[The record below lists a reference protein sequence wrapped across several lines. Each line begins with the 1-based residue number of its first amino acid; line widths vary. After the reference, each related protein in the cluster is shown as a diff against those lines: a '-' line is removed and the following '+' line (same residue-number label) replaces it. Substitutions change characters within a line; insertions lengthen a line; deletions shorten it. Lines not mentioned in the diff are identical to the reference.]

1 MTDLNQQY
9 KTEIDSYLSDTSRLP
24 AFPAVANHAISLA
37 YDPDVDIKNLA
48 EEITRDP
55 AITAAI
61 IKLSNSAYFSPTR
74 QVRSVQ
80 EAIVTLGL
88 NTVKDIIVIAASQG
102 ILKQDLEGYKMEGN
116 SMWDHSLLVAELSS
130 RIAKMKKTKTK
141 PDVAFTAGLF
151 HDVGKIVMAGFF
163 KKVQRLVMMEM
174 EKNPDKRFSDIEK
187 SFLGYTN
194 SEIGGLLLSRWKF
207 PGELV
212 EAATF
217 SYHPEN
223 AKINPELSSI
233 VHVANVITLASGIG
247 VDIGGLS
254 EDLSA
259 FAIKNLGLT
268 DADIS
273 ELYGEL
279 PDLMIHLMDM
289 RAM

>member
-1 MTDLNQQY
+1 MTDLRQQY
-9 KTEIDSYLSDTSRLP
+9 KAEIENYLTDAAHLP
-24 AFPAVANHAISLA
+24 AFPAVANRAISMA

-48 EEITRDP
+48 DEITRDP

-74 QVRSVQ
+74 QIRSVQ

-88 NTVKDIIVIAASQG
+88 NTVKDIVVIAASQG
-102 ILKQDLEGYKMEGN
+102 ILKQDLEGYKVEAN
-116 SMWDHSLLVAELSS
+116 SMWDHSLMVAELAS
-130 RIAKMKKTKTK
+130 RIAKKKKLKTK

-174 EKNPDKRFSDIEK
+174 EKNPEARFSDIEK
-187 SFLGYTN
+187 SFLGYTQ
-194 SEIGGLLLSRWKF
+194 SEIGGHLLKRWKF
-207 PGELV
+207 PNELI
-212 EAATF
+212 EAAAY
-217 SYHPEN
+217 SYHPEK
-223 AKINPELSSI
+223 AKLNPELCSI
-233 VHVANVITLASGIG
+233 VHVANVVTLASGIG

-254 EDLSA
+254 EELSP

-268 DADIS
+268 DGDLA

-279 PDLMIHLMDM
+279 PDLLEHMMDM
-289 RAM
+289 RVM